1 MKRPAV
7 YIVANMINGTLYTG
21 VTSDLPRRIWEHRNG
36 VGDGF
41 ASRFGCR
48 ILVWFEMHD
57 TMESAILEEKRIKAG
72 SRGAKLRRIEA
83 SNPDSLDLFDS
94 IAQG

>member
-36 VGDGF
+36 FGDGF
-41 ASRFGCR
+41 ASRYGCR
-48 ILVWFEMHD
+48 ILVWFEMHE
-57 TMESAILEEKRIKAG
+57 TMEAAILEEKRIKPG
-72 SRGAKLRRIEA
+72 SRQAKLRLIEA
-83 SNPDSLDLFDS
+83 TNPDWLDLFDS
-94 IAQG
+94 IAHG